1 LALVLRKSEVPDLKL
16 QYSVPPMVS
25 GPIALGAPLGQV
37 VVLDGGD
44 VMTRVDVVS
53 PVAVGSPSEV
63 LPPVTIRA
71 DDTNTIK
78 DSNTDTS
85 TQENR

>member
-1 LALVLRKSEVPDLKL
+1 
-16 QYSVPPMVS
+16 
-25 GPIALGAPLGQV
+25 
-37 VVLDGGD
+37 
-44 VMTRVDVVS
+44 MTRVDVVS